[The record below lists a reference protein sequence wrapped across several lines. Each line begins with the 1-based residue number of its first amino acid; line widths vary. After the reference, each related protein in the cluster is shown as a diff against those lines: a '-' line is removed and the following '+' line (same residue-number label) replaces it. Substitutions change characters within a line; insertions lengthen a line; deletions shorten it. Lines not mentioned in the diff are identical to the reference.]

1 MTILWSLSTNID
13 ENEFCSKNINPIF
26 EKINTHFPSYIKKW
40 ALFALLINYFA
51 IGNLL
56 CDKLKNFSEKKKKK
70 NHDENENFRVT
81 IKFDAYTFLRWYL
94 KKKNCKHK
102 YHDVEVKSLKR
113 WLTLG
118 LLLKPGPGPPKKLDP
133 AKHGSGETW
142 NKYGIKKHLCL

>member
-1 MTILWSLSTNID
+1 MSIVCVT
-13 ENEFCSKNINPIF
+13 
-26 EKINTHFPSYIKKW
+26 
-40 ALFALLINYFA
+40 
-51 IGNLL
+51 
-56 CDKLKNFSEKKKKK
+56 DKLFCNRKSFVWQIEKLFWKKKK

-81 IKFDAYTFLRWYL
+81 IKFGAYTFLHWYL